1 MSGSKTY
8 PTRCTQV
15 RSCFGRTSVTGDAAV
30 RELTG
35 GIHAGAGNSV
45 LEREDGDRK
54 ATFIA
59 KEVA

>member
-1 MSGSKTY
+1 M
-8 PTRCTQV
+8 
-15 RSCFGRTSVTGDAAV
+15 TGDAAV
-30 RELTG
+30 RALTG